1 MVLWWGGERI
11 SNTEYTYVDHLIFD
25 DDQAKELMEL
35 LDEKYKVK
43 SQRGLDLILERVKDG
58 LQAKMR
64 MEVDENCN

>member
-1 MVLWWGGERI
+1 MTV
-11 SNTEYTYVDHLIFD
+11 H
-25 DDQAKELMEL
+25 DQAKELMEL
-35 LDEKYKVK
+35 LDERYKVK